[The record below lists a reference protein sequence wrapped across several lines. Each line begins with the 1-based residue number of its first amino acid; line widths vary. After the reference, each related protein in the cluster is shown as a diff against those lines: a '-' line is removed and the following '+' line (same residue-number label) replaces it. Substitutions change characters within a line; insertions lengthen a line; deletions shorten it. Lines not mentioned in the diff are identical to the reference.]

1 MVDVMR
7 YPLSSSSSGRAVAG
21 GLNERVP
28 RIQSVGV
35 ESKTDS
41 DERRPEDDP
50 DNTLNFIEEL
60 KAMLKSTDQLI
71 NKPMAL
77 YDR

>member
-7 YPLSSSSSGRAVAG
+7 YPLSSSSGLGAG
-21 GLNERVP
+21 SLTERVP
-28 RIQSVGV
+28 RIQSVEM
-35 ESKTDS
+35 ESKTES
-41 DERRPEDDP
+41 TGMRPEDNP
-50 DNTLNFIEEL
+50 DDTLNFIEEL

-71 NKPMAL
+71 NKPMDL